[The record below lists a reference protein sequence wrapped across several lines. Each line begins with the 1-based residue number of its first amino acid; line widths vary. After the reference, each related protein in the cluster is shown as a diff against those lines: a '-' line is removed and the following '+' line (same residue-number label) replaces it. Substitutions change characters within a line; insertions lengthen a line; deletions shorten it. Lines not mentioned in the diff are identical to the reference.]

1 MRNFSGMRLR
11 SVLTAAVVVALASC
25 PAMVS
30 AQDVATG
37 SATATVLTAL
47 SVTATSALAF
57 GDVWQG
63 VAKTV
68 AKNTAAAGE
77 FTIGGAANAGLAMFM
92 QLPDYVALADGSDRM
107 VISFSATD
115 ANVDT
120 TGGGDPTAFVAG
132 DGYIDQNPH
141 ALPAGANLSDAG
153 AANIYLGGRVIPTV
167 DQKAGAY
174 SADIILT
181 VAYNGT

>member
-1 MRNFSGMRLR
+1 
-11 SVLTAAVVVALASC
+11 
-25 PAMVS
+25 
-30 AQDVATG
+30 
-37 SATATVLTAL
+37 
-47 SVTATSALAF
+47 
-57 GDVWQG
+57 
-63 VAKTV
+63 
-68 AKNTAAAGE
+68 
-77 FTIGGAANAGLAMFM
+77 
-92 QLPDYVALADGSDRM
+92 M

-120 TGGGDPTAFVAG
+120 TGGGDPTAFVAA

-141 ALPAGANLSDAG
+141 ALPAGANLGDAG
-153 AANIYLGGRVIPTV
+153 GANIYLGGRVIPTI